1 MKNVGMTLFFF
12 FSVAMIQLSAQNCQ
26 PSPNCNPAN
35 CVKACTPDGKS
46 AAVNNKTTD
55 VAALVANLTPA
66 QVEACKT
73 TATTSAACCS
83 KSGKSAALTTTA
95 KATMVSNTNESAP
108 AKKMCTQPCTKSA
121 STQEQ

>member
-1 MKNVGMTLFFF
+1 MTLFFF
-12 FSVAMIQLSAQNCQ
+12 FSVAMIQLSAQSCQ

-55 VAALVANLTPA
+55 VAALVATCTPA
-66 QVEACKT
+66 QLEACK

-83 KSGKSAALTTTA
+83 KPGKSAALTTTA
-95 KATMVSNTNESAP
+95 KATTVSNTTASTE
-108 AKKMCTQPCTKSA
+108 AKTACTKTCTKLASA
-121 STQEQ
+121 QEQ

>member
-12 FSVAMIQLSAQNCQ
+12 FSVAMIQLSAQSCQ
-26 PSPNCNPAN
+26 PSPNCPPG

-55 VAALVANLTPA
+55 VAALVAACTPA
-66 QVEACKT
+66 QLEACKT
-73 TATTSAACCS
+73 STPSAACCS

-95 KATMVSNTNESAP
+95 KATTVSNTAEGATT
-108 AKKMCTQPCTKSA
+108 KKMCTQPCTKPASA
-121 STQEQ
+121 LEQ